1 MISSSFTGNEM
12 VTDRQFVSKV
22 ELETEIKQLKEE
34 LSLRIRDVDMHK
46 REATFVWEFK
56 VDDLLKSTN
65 RNRTPSFYCSS
76 MRWHFFVETNPTEQS
91 LSCYLKC
98 EANSSWS
105 SWSIEVLYD
114 FTLLAQT
121 PKAKDKYW
129 STGKMKLFNEDSK
142 RWGTSTFVKLTELT
156 GRTNSFVK
164 NGMIKIQAHLIAD
177 KLMITSLK
185 K

>member
-1 MISSSFTGNEM
+1 M

-34 LSLRIRDVDMHK
+34 LSLRISDVHK
-46 REATFVWEFK
+46 REVTFVWEFK
-56 VDDLLKSTN
+56 VDDLLDSTK
-65 RNRTPSFYCSS
+65 RNYSPAIGCAGMNWFLNVQASS
-76 MRWHFFVETNPTEQS
+76 VTDLTGRNLE
-91 LSCYLKC
+91 CYLNC
-98 EANSSWS
+98 EANIRNVN
-105 SWSIEVLYD
+105 WSIEVLYD